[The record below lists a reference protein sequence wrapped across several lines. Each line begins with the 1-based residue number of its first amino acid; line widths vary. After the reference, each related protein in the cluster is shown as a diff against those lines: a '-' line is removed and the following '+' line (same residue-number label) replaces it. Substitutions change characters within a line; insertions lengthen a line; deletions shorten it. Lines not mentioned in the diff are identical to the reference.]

1 MSSTTL
7 SVIDFFGASSRSPV
21 ERLALLEERK
31 KLRAAGS
38 DYSKA
43 HLDYDYFDNPDN
55 PTGYRGY
62 HYDGRFA
69 AAAERM
75 TRHYGLKPGSTVF
88 ELGPAKGFVLAE
100 FAKLGCRVFGQDVS
114 RYAVSHCHELLT
126 GRILLE
132 PAPSFPWKDGQF
144 DLVIVKD
151 MLPHLQPE
159 VLGTTITE
167 LVRLSRGS
175 LFFDIECGRTAFEQ
189 QAMKDWDETHL
200 ICESPQW
207 WHDQLVA
214 RGYHGD
220 VHFKA
225 LITDP
230 ALPDLV

>member
-1 MSSTTL
+1 MNPTVL
-7 SVIDFFGASSRSPV
+7 NVLDFFGASSRSPI
-21 ERLALLEERK
+21 ERLALLERRK
-31 KLRAAGS
+31 RLREAGS

-69 AAAERM
+69 AAAQRM
-75 TRHYGLKPGSTVF
+75 TEHYGLHPGSPVF

-100 FAKLGCRVFGQDVS
+100 FAKLGCRVFGQDIS
-114 RYAVSHCHELLT
+114 SYAVSHCHELVI

-132 PAPSFPWKDGQF
+132 AAPSFPWRDGAF

-151 MLPHLQPE
+151 MLPHLE
-159 VLGTTITE
+159 RSVLAATITE
-167 LVRLSRGS
+167 LIRMSRGR
-175 LFFDIECGRTAFEQ
+175 LFFDIECGRTEFEQ

-200 ICESPQW
+200 ICESPDW
-207 WHDQLVA
+207 WQDELVK
-214 RGYHGD
+214 RGYRGD
-220 VHFKA
+220 VHFKS

-230 ALPDLV
+230 GLADLT